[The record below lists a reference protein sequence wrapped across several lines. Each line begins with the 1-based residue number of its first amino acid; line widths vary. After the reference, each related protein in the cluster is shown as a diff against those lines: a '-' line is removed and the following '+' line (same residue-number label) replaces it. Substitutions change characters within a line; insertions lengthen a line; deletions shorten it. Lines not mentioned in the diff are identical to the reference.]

1 MVNKIC
7 NPLIDVSFSKKS
19 QNNKYKGSWSGEPNV
34 YRQEE
39 WMISN
44 TSNGRNIQK
53 VKVARID
60 SIFLIHNNGN
70 PYSKKIIK
78 DYIYSPEAKIIA

>member
-1 MVNKIC
+1 
-7 NPLIDVSFSKKS
+7 
-19 QNNKYKGSWSGEPNV
+19 
-34 YRQEE
+34 
-39 WMISN
+39 MISN